1 MCLGPKM
8 LQMCK
13 NQIISR
19 AFLAAICSC
28 TAETTELATIYMYSE
43 CINCTTTPVT
53 MRLIP
58 THLTQELVV
67 LIIFSK

>member
-13 NQIISR
+13 PNNIKS
-19 AFLAAICSC
+19 FLAAICSC